1 MVARFVSRFCS
12 ALSPSSRMAAATS
25 PLRRGD
31 VERWWVGLWAPPPRA
46 PTFVAQCRSPRLPL
60 EGHLAQSAGT
70 WSPASQ
76 CRVRCN
82 VGAGRPG
89 GWQASS
95 FVRPRAR
102 SGSVPRSEH
111 IARVRIDG
119 LPRETCDAHQRI
131 YHDIEHR
138 RNSRNPATVALG
150 ALGRP
155 TEALAVYD
163 EVTARYGEDPTSALR
178 EVVARAVS
186 ALAFGRGS
194 SRSRITSRLRRM
206 ASFISTTLRPRCHR
220 ERHSPAR
227 PGSMHHSRHDQRARW

>member
-31 VERWWVGLWAPPPRA
+31 VERWWVGSRAPPPRA
-46 PTFVAQCRSPRLPL
+46 PTFVAQCRSPRRPL
-60 EGHLAQSAGT
+60 EGH
-70 WSPASQ
+70 
-76 CRVRCN
+76 
-82 VGAGRPG
+82 
-89 GWQASS
+89 

-138 RNSRNPATVALG
+138 RKPSNSRAGG
-150 ALGRP
+150 AWAP
-155 TEALAVYD
+155 H
-163 EVTARYGEDPTSALR
+163 
-178 EVVARAVS
+178 
-186 ALAFGRGS
+186 RGAG
-194 SRSRITSRLRRM
+194 RLRRGDG
-206 ASFISTTLRPRCHR
+206 SLRRGPHLRAARGSRTGGQRACAR
-220 ERHSPAR
+220 AGSRPAR
-227 PGSMHHSRHDQRARW
+227 ASRRD